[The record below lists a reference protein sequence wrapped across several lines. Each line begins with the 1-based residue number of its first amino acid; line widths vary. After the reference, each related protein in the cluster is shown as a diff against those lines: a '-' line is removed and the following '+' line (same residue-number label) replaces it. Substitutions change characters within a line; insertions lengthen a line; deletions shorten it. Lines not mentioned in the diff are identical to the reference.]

1 MSLPGPDISALEY
14 VFPSHHHKDA
24 ISSLLIGLQK
34 EGENF
39 CVGPVREKWVKN
51 KAHTS
56 VLAHSTS
63 QLAVCPPCTQFLIP
77 PGDQHTV
84 SASGDIFCL
93 FLCAGNCPVLGT
105 THPQQQD
112 ASLHLSTSASM
123 QTEEDLPWLLSPRL
137 SPADGLLPWH
147 GTVISFF
154 LWPQWS
160 AAFGTAGLGGK
171 KRRGTG
177 LDLHTHYVGETC
189 SQTVPGRA
197 LPCHG
202 SRGIA
207 WQAGKDM
214 FGGQR
219 TAPHGIAKDKGSGPW
234 SQCWPNYLLAAE
246 TESDTASLFTSIK

>member
-39 CVGPVREKWVKN
+39 CVGPAREKWVKN

-84 SASGDIFCL
+84 SAPGDIFCL

-105 THPQQQD
+105 THPQ
-112 ASLHLSTSASM
+112 
-123 QTEEDLPWLLSPRL
+123 LP
-137 SPADGLLPWH
+137 
-147 GTVISFF
+147 
-154 LWPQWS
+154 S
-160 AAFGTAGLGGK
+160 AARCFSPFLHRCKYADRGRLALTALTSTFPCRWASPLTWDSDFLLFVTPVTSCFWYSRAGREEETWHWARSAHPLCGGNQFS
-171 KRRGTG
+171 
-177 LDLHTHYVGETC
+177 E
-189 SQTVPGRA
+189 
-197 LPCHG
+197 
-202 SRGIA
+202 
-207 WQAGKDM
+207 
-214 FGGQR
+214 
-219 TAPHGIAKDKGSGPW
+219 GPW
-234 SQCWPNYLLAAE
+234 KVAPMSWIMRHCLTSREGHVWG
-246 TESDTASLFTSIK
+246 TEDCSPWYCQG